1 MKIKRVIMN
10 DRAGYLVEQSG
21 GYRAFIP
28 KPLPPNPPLAMDD
41 ELIDLLSRANLS
53 IARFDG
59 LTANLPNRDLFV
71 AMFVKKEALMS
82 SQIEGTQASLEGVLE
97 FEANMIPRDDIDDV
111 VEVVN
116 YVKAMNYG
124 IERLEEFPMSLR
136 LIREIHEILLQ
147 GARGKD
153 KNPGEFRTTQNWIGP
168 KGATLK
174 DAFYVPPPHIEA
186 KEAMGELE
194 KFIHKEDNTPDLIK
208 AALIHSQFE
217 TIHPFL
223 DGNGRV
229 GRLLIIFYLVWKG
242 VLSQPLLYLSY
253 FLKMNQSEYYDRL
266 TRIRTNGD
274 FEGWVKFV
282 LKGII
287 ETSTEQVKTA
297 NEIIA
302 LREGL
307 LKQLYR
313 EANGSIYNIR
323 LVDLLFVKP
332 IISTKAIVEEF
343 GITKETANQLI
354 RKFETD
360 GIIKEI
366 TGKKRYMKF
375 VFSKY
380 VEIIGRGTQIHEGG
394 F

>member
-1 MKIKRVIMN
+1 MN

>member
-1 MKIKRVIMN
+1 MN

-21 GYRAFIP
+21 KYRVFIP
-28 KPLPPNPPLAMDD
+28 KPLPPEPPLTMDD

-97 FEANMIPRDDIDDV
+97 FEADMTPRDNIDDI

-124 IERLEEFPMSLR
+124 IERLKEFPMSLR

-147 GARGKD
+147 GARGRD
-153 KNPGEFRTTQNWIGP
+153 KNPGEFRTSQNWIGP
-168 KGATLK
+168 RGATLR
-174 DAFYVPPPHIEA
+174 DAFYIPPPHIEA

-194 KFIHKEDNTPDLIK
+194 KFIHKEDSTPDLIK

-229 GRLLIIFYLVWKG
+229 GRLLIIFYLVWRG
-242 VLSQPLLYLSY
+242 VISQPLLYLSY
-253 FLKMNQSEYYDRL
+253 FLKMNQGEYYEKL
-266 TRIRTNGD
+266 TKIRTNGD
-274 FEGWVKFV
+274 FEGWIKFV

-302 LREGL
+302 LREDL
-307 LKQLYR
+307 LKKLYR
-313 EANGSIYNIR
+313 EANGSIYSVR

-332 IISTKAIVEEF
+332 IISTNDIVEEF
-343 GITKETANQLI
+343 SITKETANQLI
-354 RKFETD
+354 RKFEAD

-366 TGKKRYMKF
+366 TGKKRYMIF

-380 VEIIGRGTQIHEGG
+380 VEIIGKGTQISEGG